1 MALSVI
7 QQMTDQNILVR
18 VRSSWALGNL
28 CDTMVLLR
36 YVTSKYNKILYNN
49 TYPKWLVILY

>member
-7 QQMTDQNILVR
+7 KQMTDSNTLVK

-36 YVTSKYNKILYNN
+36 YVTLEYNKLLY
-49 TYPKWLVILY
+49 

>member
-7 QQMTDQNILVR
+7 QQMTDSNVLVK

-36 YVTSKYNKILYNN
+36 YITSKYDELFINN
-49 TYPKWLVILY
+49 TY

>member
-7 QQMTDQNILVR
+7 QQMTDSNVLVK

-36 YVTSKYNKILYNN
+36 YVTQSLINYFINN
-49 TYPKWLVILY
+49 TY